1 MSKTLKK
8 QLSELTHSQDE
19 LRPSLH
25 WKKDTKAALLSHIMQ
40 DQSAPAPLGLQ
51 DKMAQIYHIFVPRP
65 ISSALHVAVIGLFIC
80 GTTLGG
86 WAASASASSQ
96 SMPGDL
102 LYSVKLATEK
112 THILAVSATG
122 NKKEETRLHLASA
135 KKRSKELQKITDKPK
150 LAEKVVADLKKS
162 IASAEKTL
170 QDINKE
176 DETTAKEVAKDL
188 TEETAGIAKRLK
200 EITKDIAGTKVL
212 ISREVVEARKEVVE
226 TEIVAIEVLA
236 DEAKDI
242 VEDKIADII
251 KEVEETQEL
260 ATEVSDEIS
269 DLGSILSAT
278 STPAVIN
285 ENNESVEDVLETED
299 IEEDQDVTQ
308 EDTTQDSAENQ
319 ETEKETETQ
328 PLTSNSG
335 EVIVEKLDSS
345 VEQVKEVAEEAK
357 AFLEE
362 DNIKEAVEKIKLLT
376 SITAE
381 AEEAVTDVQEQIT
394 EVRQVVEDVVTES
407 SPEEQNIEEVGLQ
420 EEQSIATETVQ
431 EVITQQ
437 VPEAEVMQSTAQE

>member
-1 MSKTLKK
+1 MSNTLKK

-25 WKKDTKAALLSHIMQ
+25 WKKDTKAALLSHITQ
-40 DQSAPAPLGLQ
+40 EQSTSAPLGLQ
-51 DKMAQIYHIFVPRP
+51 DKIAQIYHIFVPRP

-162 IASAEKTL
+162 IASAEKTM

-176 DETTAKEVAKDL
+176 DEVVAKEVAKDL
-188 TEETAGIAKRLK
+188 TEDTAGIAKTLK

-212 ISREVVEARKEVVE
+212 ISREVVEARKEVEE
-226 TEIVAIEVLA
+226 TEMAAIEVLA

-285 ENNESVEDVLETED
+285 EDNESVEDVLETED
-299 IEEDQDVTQ
+299 IEEDEDVVQ
-308 EDTTQDSAENQ
+308 EDTTEESTEDQEI
-319 ETEKETETQ
+319 ETEAQ

-345 VEQVKEVAEEAK
+345 VEHAKEVAEEAK
-357 AFLEE
+357 AFLDD

-394 EVRQVVEDVVTES
+394 EVRQVAEDAVTES
-407 SPEEQNIEEVGLQ
+407 NPEETDAQ

-431 EVITQQ
+431 EVIIEQ
-437 VPEAEVMQSTAQE
+437 VPETEAIQSTTQE